1 MGLFK
6 KVAKKVTTDVKDVI
20 KEEASKTTDEIKKGV
35 INTLIDI
42 LPYALAFAGAA
53 VLFSILRKP
62 VPITVKIVIDHV

>member
-1 MGLFK
+1 MGFFK

-53 VLFSILRKP
+53 VLFSILKKP
-62 VPITVKIVIDHV
+62 APITVKIVIDHV